1 MENTITTFHYKHV
14 YYRLLSISNII
25 IVHYKHDMCKVDVKH
40 ETDIIKL
47 IGRNNHSATKVL
59 SVSLTSLLYDS
70 TRHIINHYKA
80 INHKDT
86 FSLV

>member
-1 MENTITTFHYKHV
+1 MKNTITTFHYKHV
-14 YYRLLSISNII
+14 YYRLLSISNIII

-47 IGRNNHSATKVL
+47 IGHSATKVL

>member
-1 MENTITTFHYKHV
+1 
-14 YYRLLSISNII
+14 
-25 IVHYKHDMCKVDVKH
+25 MCKVDVKH

-47 IGRNNHSATKVL
+47 IGHSATKVL

>member
-1 MENTITTFHYKHV
+1 MTFDV
-14 YYRLLSISNII
+14 SRF
-25 IVHYKHDMCKVDVKH
+25 VKH
-40 ETDIIKL
+40 ETDI

-80 INHKDT
+80 INRKDAFLL
-86 FSLV
+86 FSATTTNDMASSIKHTGKHDSL